1 MRLCESDLT
10 VDATREIYERAVAV
24 VPPAPEKRLWRRYIY
39 LWIYYAIF
47 EELVAEVCSVPSLS
61 IFFILSA
68 FFCFNLATLRHVVG
82 PFSNATSVPGLPPH
96 HPTQTGER
104 ICYLN

>member
-1 MRLCESDLT
+1 MSSSSFTTTCNVQVKEHPNNYDAWFDYVRLCESDLT

-61 IFFILSA
+61 IS
-68 FFCFNLATLRHVVG
+68 
-82 PFSNATSVPGLPPH
+82 
-96 HPTQTGER
+96 
-104 ICYLN
+104 YLEYVLLL